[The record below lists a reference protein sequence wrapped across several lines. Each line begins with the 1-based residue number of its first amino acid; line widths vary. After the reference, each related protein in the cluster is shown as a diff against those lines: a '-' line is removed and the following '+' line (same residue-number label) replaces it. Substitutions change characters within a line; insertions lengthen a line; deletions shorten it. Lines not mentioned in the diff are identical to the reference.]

1 MITFHD
7 GVSLVLGS
15 GSPRRRELLA
25 RAGLEF
31 EVRPADIDETAH
43 EFETPTEYVRRLSLE
58 KSAAVI
64 GPSRIVL
71 AADTTVDV
79 DGRVLEKP
87 LDDADAAAMLRVL
100 SDRDH
105 HVHTA
110 VAIRSEHV
118 LESFVVTTTVT
129 FVELTPH
136 MIDWYVRT
144 GEARDKA
151 GAYGIQGAAASF
163 VARVDGSVTNVIGL
177 PMAETLA
184 VLRVVAETG

>member
-1 MITFHD
+1 MITFPD

-15 GSPRRRELLA
+15 GSPRRLELLT
-25 RAGLEF
+25 RAGIGF
-31 EVRPADIDETAH
+31 VVRPADIDESPH
-43 EFETPTEYVRRLSLE
+43 EYETPTEYVRRLSLE

-64 GPSRIVL
+64 GPNEIVV
-71 AADTTVDV
+71 AADTTVEC

-87 LDDADAAAMLRVL
+87 VDDADAAAMLRVL

-105 HVHTA
+105 HVHTG

-118 LESFVVTTTVT
+118 LQSFVVTTTVT
-129 FVELTPH
+129 FVELTPQ
-136 MIDWYVRT
+136 MIEWYVGT

-163 VARVDGSVTNVIGL
+163 VERVEGSVTNVIGL

-184 VLRVVAETG
+184 MLRVVAET

>member
-1 MITFHD
+1 MITFHH

-15 GSPRRRELLA
+15 ASPRRQELLA

-31 EVRPADIDETAH
+31 EVRPAHIDETPH
-43 EFETPTEYVRRLSLE
+43 DYETPTEYVRRLSLE

-64 GPSRIVL
+64 GANEIIV
-71 AADTTVDV
+71 AADTTVEV

-87 LDDADAAAMLRVL
+87 VDDVDAAAMLRML

-105 HVHTA
+105 HVHTG
-110 VAIRSEHV
+110 VSIRSETV
-118 LESFVVTTTVT
+118 IQSFVVTTTVV
-129 FVELTPH
+129 FVELTPR
-136 MIDWYVRT
+136 MIEWYVGT

-151 GAYGIQGAAASF
+151 GAYGIQGAAAAF
-163 VARVDGSVTNVIGL
+163 VESVDGSVTNVIGL

-184 VLRVVAETG
+184 MLRVVAES

>member
-1 MITFHD
+1 MITFPE

-15 GSPRRRELLA
+15 GSPRRRELLT
-25 RAGLEF
+25 RAGIEF
-31 EVRPADIDETAH
+31 VVRPADIDESPH
-43 EFETPTEYVRRLSLE
+43 EYETPTEYVRRLSLE

-64 GPSRIVL
+64 GPNEIVV
-71 AADTTVDV
+71 AADTTVEC

-87 LDDADAAAMLRVL
+87 VDDADAAAMLRVL

-105 HVHTA
+105 HVHTG

-118 LESFVVTTTVT
+118 LQSFVVTTIVT
-129 FVELTPH
+129 FVELTPQ
-136 MIDWYVRT
+136 MIEWYVGT

-163 VARVDGSVTNVIGL
+163 VERVEGSVTNVIGL

-184 VLRVVAETG
+184 MLRVVAET

>member
-1 MITFHD
+1 MISFHH

-31 EVRPADIDETAH
+31 EVRPADIDETPH
-43 EFETPTEYVRRLSLE
+43 EYETPSEYVRRLSLE

-64 GPSRIVL
+64 RPNEVVV
-71 AADTTVDV
+71 AADTTVEV

-87 LDDADAAAMLRVL
+87 VDDADAAAMLRML

-105 HVHTA
+105 QVHTG
-110 VAIRSEHV
+110 VSIRSDSV
-118 LESFVVTTTVT
+118 IQSFVVTTTVT
-129 FVELTPH
+129 FVELTPQ
-136 MIDWYVRT
+136 MIGWYVGT

-151 GAYGIQGAAASF
+151 GAYGIQGAAAVF
-163 VARVDGSVTNVIGL
+163 VERIEGSVTNVIGL
-177 PMAETLA
+177 PMAQTLA
-184 VLRVVAETG
+184 MLRVVADT

>member
-1 MITFHD
+1 MITFHE
-7 GVSLVLGS
+7 GISLVLGS
-15 GSPRRRELLA
+15 GSPRRLELLS

-31 EVRPADIDETAH
+31 AVRPADIDETPH

-64 GPSRIVL
+64 GPNEIVV
-71 AADTTVDV
+71 AADTTVECE
-79 DGRVLEKP
+79 GRVLEKP
-87 LDDADAAAMLRVL
+87 VDDADAAAMLRVL
-100 SDRDH
+100 SDREH
-105 HVHTA
+105 HVHSG

-118 LESFVVTTTVT
+118 LQSFVVTTTVT
-129 FVELTPH
+129 FVELTPQ
-136 MIDWYVRT
+136 MIEWYVST

-163 VARVDGSVTNVIGL
+163 VERVEGSVTNVIGL

-184 VLRVVAETG
+184 MLRVVAET

>member
-1 MITFHD
+1 MITFHQ

-15 GSPRRRELLA
+15 ASPRRHDLLA

-31 EVRPADIDETAH
+31 EVRPAHIDETPH
-43 EFETPTEYVRRLSLE
+43 EYETPSEYVRRLALE

-64 GPSRIVL
+64 GPSEIVV
-71 AADTTVDV
+71 AADTTVEV

-87 LDDADAAAMLRVL
+87 VDDPDARSMLRML
-100 SDRDH
+100 SDRAH
-105 HVHTA
+105 HVHTG
-110 VAIRSEHV
+110 VSIRSDAV
-118 LESFVVTTTVT
+118 VQSFVVTTAVT
-129 FVELTPH
+129 FVELTPR
-136 MIDWYVRT
+136 MIEWYIGT

-163 VARVDGSVTNVIGL
+163 VERVDGSVTNVIGL

-184 VLRVVAETG
+184 MLRVVADA

>member
-1 MITFHD
+1 MIRFHH

-15 GSPRRRELLA
+15 ASPRRQELLV

-31 EVRPADIDETAH
+31 QVRPADIDETPH
-43 EFETPTEYVRRLSLE
+43 DYETPSEYVRRLSLE

-64 GPSRIVL
+64 GANEIVV

-87 LDDADAAAMLRVL
+87 VDDVDAAAMLRML
-100 SDRDH
+100 SDRNH
-105 HVHTA
+105 HVHTG
-110 VAIRSEHV
+110 VSIRSDSV
-118 LESFVVTTTVT
+118 VQSFVVTTTVV
-129 FVELTPH
+129 FVELTPQ
-136 MIDWYVRT
+136 MIEWYVGT

-151 GAYGIQGAAASF
+151 GAYGIQGAAAAF
-163 VARVDGSVTNVIGL
+163 VERVDGSVTNVIGL

-184 VLRVVAETG
+184 MLRVVANS

>member
-1 MITFHD
+1 MITFHQ

-15 GSPRRRELLA
+15 ASPRRHDLLA

-31 EVRPADIDETAH
+31 EVRPAHIDETPH
-43 EFETPTEYVRRLSLE
+43 EYETPSEYVRRLALE

-64 GPSRIVL
+64 GPSEIVV
-71 AADTTVDV
+71 AADTTVEV

-87 LDDADAAAMLRVL
+87 VDDPDARSMLRML
-100 SDRDH
+100 SDRAH
-105 HVHTA
+105 HVHTG
-110 VAIRSEHV
+110 VSIRSDAV
-118 LESFVVTTTVT
+118 VQSFVVTTVVT
-129 FVELTPH
+129 FVELTPR
-136 MIDWYVRT
+136 MIEWYVGT

-163 VARVDGSVTNVIGL
+163 VERVDGSVTNVIGL

-184 VLRVVAETG
+184 MLRVVADA

>member
-1 MITFHD
+1 MIRFHH

-15 GSPRRRELLA
+15 ASPRRQELLV

-31 EVRPADIDETAH
+31 QVRPADIDETPH
-43 EFETPTEYVRRLSLE
+43 DYETPSEYVRRLSLE

-64 GPSRIVL
+64 GANEIVV

-87 LDDADAAAMLRVL
+87 VDDVDAAAMLRML
-100 SDRDH
+100 SDRNH
-105 HVHTA
+105 HVHTG
-110 VAIRSEHV
+110 VSIRSDSV
-118 LESFVVTTTVT
+118 VQSFVVTTTVV
-129 FVELTPH
+129 FVELTPQ
-136 MIDWYVRT
+136 MIEWYVGT

-151 GAYGIQGAAASF
+151 VAYGIQGAAAAF
-163 VARVDGSVTNVIGL
+163 VERVDGSVTNVIGL

-184 VLRVVAETG
+184 MLRVVANS